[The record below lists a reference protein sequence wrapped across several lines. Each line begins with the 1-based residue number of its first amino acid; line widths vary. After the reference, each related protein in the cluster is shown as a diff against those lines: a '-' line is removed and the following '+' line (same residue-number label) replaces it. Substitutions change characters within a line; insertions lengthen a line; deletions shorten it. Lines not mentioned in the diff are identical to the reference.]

1 MAQYLDKAGLQKLW
15 TAIGEKLDSYQPKFD
30 DGTATIASIA
40 NDIVTLK
47 AGIAQTKGTIGNS
60 TAADITLNKVAH
72 TGKAADVSVAPIT
85 GVTGTTAQA
94 ALADIYSQLKGVKE
108 TAESWKDK
116 VVSGGRLV
124 KGTLS
129 EDGTWSTEGT
139 KQYLELDI
147 ANSEDQVHIDVDA
160 LLDNVVYTGKNVV
173 LNDYTKGS
181 SKDDITSKDTVNT
194 AFAKLENRV
203 NDVISAGGEPNKID
217 TVQVNGDNLTPDAN
231 KIVNVTVTTGTT
243 NGNIAVNG
251 KDVAVKGLGSAA
263 YTASSAYD
271 AAGAASAVLGKTG
284 DAATANTVYG
294 AKKAAADALTA
305 AQASLQN
312 VTTTASTDTI
322 ADGGVVVIK
331 GEKDGTDVKLTT
343 AKLPTFPTSLPTSDD
358 FKVIVGAS
366 ANAVANAAASKDPF
380 INLVKNGSVVNSHQI
395 AGDAN
400 VTVASDASGKIT
412 ISHKTGGQTL
422 SGSVATVAAS
432 DTAAAGIKITKT
444 LSASNDGVAASSSD
458 ATILGSK
465 AGTGASGATSNY
477 GAISITNSG
486 STVTV
491 STTATSDSALDM
503 SSVQDLATFETWIK
517 A

>member
-1 MAQYLDKAGLQKLW
+1 MAQYLDKAGLKKLW
-15 TAIGEKLDSYQPKFD
+15 QAIGDKLESYQPKFD

-47 AGIAQTKGTIGNS
+47 AGIAQTGGKISNS
-60 TAADITLNKVAH
+60 TATDITLNKVAH
-72 TGKAADVSVAPIT
+72 TGKAADVSVAAIT

-94 ALADIYSQLKGVKE
+94 ALENIYSQLQGVKE

-129 EDGTWSTEGT
+129 EDGEWSTQGT

-173 LNDYTKGS
+173 LNDYAKGN
-181 SKDDITSKDTVNT
+181 SKDAITSEDTVNT

-203 NDVISAGGEPNKID
+203 EAAVSGGELNTIEA
-217 TVQVNGDNLTPDAN
+217 VQVNGDKLTPDAN
-231 KIVNVTVTTGTT
+231 KAVNITVATGTT
-243 NGNIAVNG
+243 NGSIAVNG

-263 YTASSAYD
+263 YTASTAYD
-271 AAGAASAVLGKTG
+271 TAGAASAVLGKEG
-284 DAATANTVYG
+284 DTSDANTVHG
-294 AKKAAADALTA
+294 AKAAAAAALTA
-305 AQASLQN
+305 AQNSLQT

-322 ADGGVVVIK
+322 VDGGVVVIK

-343 AKLPTFPTSLPTSDD
+343 AKLPTFPTSLPTSDT

-366 ANAVANAAASKDPF
+366 SAAVANAVSNNPF
-380 INLVKNGSVVNSHQI
+380 INFVKNGEAVDSHQI
-395 AGDAN
+395 AGDTN

-444 LSASNDGVAASSSD
+444 LSASNDGVATSSSD

-465 AGTGASGATSNY
+465 AGAGASGNTSDY

-486 STVTV
+486 STVTI
-491 STTATSDSALDM
+491 STTATSDRALDM
-503 SSVQDLATFETWIK
+503 STINSLSDFQDWID